1 LAVQAARTAQ
11 SPSEQI
17 GEAFLRLTGREPRV
31 EELELLTGLYGEQLQ
46 LFADAQQ
53 DPAKLSA
60 IGEAKLETD
69 LDPATLSA
77 LTVTCQAILNLDA
90 TIYER

>member
-1 LAVQAARTAQ
+1 VARTAPA
-11 SPSEQI
+11 PSEQI
-17 GEAFLRLTGREPRV
+17 GEAFLRLAGRKPRT
-31 EELELLTGLYGEQLQ
+31 EELELLTDLYGEQLQ
-46 LFADAQQ
+46 LFTDAQQ

-60 IGEAKLETD
+60 IGEAKLETA
-69 LDPATLSA
+69 LDPAALSA